1 MIRWVN
7 HDRGVRVA
15 REDMGQADKHTW
27 GRPAVL
33 GLEDDSALSPPRQLL
48 ENVSPVLGRSD
59 HHSVLGA
66 SQSIRA
72 IDGVLKERTSPRE
85 HTVLLRPVITEPLL
99 DESPGSLSFAA
110 SKNDRPEVIG
120 VNSHNLAS

>member
-66 SQSIRA
+66 SQSVRP

-85 HTVLLRPVITEPLL
+85 RTVLLRLVMTEPLL
-99 DESPGSLSFAA
+99 DESPGSLSLSA
-110 SKNDRPEVIG
+110 SEHDRLQANRISTHG
-120 VNSHNLAS
+120 